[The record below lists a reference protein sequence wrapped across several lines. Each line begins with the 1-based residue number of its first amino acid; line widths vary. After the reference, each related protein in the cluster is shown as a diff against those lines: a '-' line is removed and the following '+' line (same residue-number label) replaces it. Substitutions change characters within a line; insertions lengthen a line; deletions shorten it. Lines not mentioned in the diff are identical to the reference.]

1 MIDIIF
7 VIFLVLMAI
16 FGYIKGFVTRLYDF
30 VGTIIVLFLSYF
42 LAKPL
47 SSLISIYSYDAT
59 DVFAS
64 MVGQMI
70 NQILVFIILMVV
82 LMIIKKLIG
91 IVIKPTLKT
100 IMNTF
105 SLTSFVDKILGLVL
119 SLIEG
124 LVISYLVIVFIVIPF
139 TENGIANV
147 QNTLLAKQVLKIVPD
162 VSHQVIDLTGSFKKT
177 GNAQPDSLETLTKI
191 LLAARDMGFIDDEQV
206 QKVFQENI
214 QDQLSREKMTLNA
227 TQIQQI
233 EDILRESGYNQSL
246 IQSILSNIHV
256 SGE

>member
-64 MVGQMI
+64 MVGQ
-70 NQILVFIILMVV
+70 
-82 LMIIKKLIG
+82 IG

-162 VSHQVIDLTGSFKKT
+162 VSHQVIDLTGSFKQT

-191 LLAARDMGFIDDEQV
+191 LLTAKDMGFIDDEQV

-214 QDQLSREKMTLNA
+214 QDQLSHEKMTLNA

-233 EDILRESGYNQSL
+233 EDILRESGYDQSL

>member
-70 NQILVFIILMVV
+70 NQILVFII
-82 LMIIKKLIG
+82 IIIFPIAVKLKNLFLRKKISNL
-91 IVIKPTLKT
+91 
-100 IMNTF
+100 F
-105 SLTSFVDKILGLVL
+105 SLKSYIQYK
-119 SLIEG
+119 SL
-124 LVISYLVIVFIVIPF
+124 
-139 TENGIANV
+139 
-147 QNTLLAKQVLKIVPD
+147 
-162 VSHQVIDLTGSFKKT
+162 
-177 GNAQPDSLETLTKI
+177 
-191 LLAARDMGFIDDEQV
+191 
-206 QKVFQENI
+206 
-214 QDQLSREKMTLNA
+214 
-227 TQIQQI
+227 
-233 EDILRESGYNQSL
+233 
-246 IQSILSNIHV
+246 
-256 SGE
+256 